1 MKTLNRDFKEN
12 SMQAHW
18 DVKGSSFEY
27 LKKNIKDVWDIIPPV
42 WPLENIIA
50 CNPLQGLESFSFEEA
65 CVIGSNYFQ
74 KSDLPET
81 LLSVN
86 RETIKWCQAFFDQGQ
101 ATFSMPGRA
110 KGLYKAWLELA
121 LYDENLHQNVPYK
134 IQILKGLSENPRD
147 AIFYVLM
154 VLNIPESLSKE
165 FLTILLTSL
174 PGWSGYVKY
183 QVEWATNNLNAQYP
197 LSEDDFLA
205 IRLVTFVLLCPNVKD
220 FINHIKI
227 NSSDIASINERT
239 RLMKSREEKYLSS
252 LLPLLRSQ
260 MSSDELRSI
269 KKSAEVQLV
278 FCIDVR
284 SEPFRRAI
292 EKEGNYETLGFAGFF
307 GLPIRIRKISSDE
320 FDSCPV
326 LLDSQH
332 IIQEELSCS
341 DKQCHKFH
349 RGENIIKNIKRI
361 YYGLKYSFS
370 THFGLVET
378 IGLWSGVWMMIKTLS
393 PKMASILKNSL
404 IRLLKPQVA
413 IDPIIEKTAVLSSE
427 NPGIE
432 FSEQCQ
438 YAANSLA
445 MMGLTQYFAP
455 IVAFCGHG
463 STTQNNAFATALDC
477 GACGGHHGGF
487 NAKILAKILNDSRV
501 REWLSQNTEIKI
513 PVETV
518 FIAAQHDTTTDAM
531 ELYLQNNVEEKIR
544 NKLAKLKQD
553 LDMAR
558 IKNNVIRAQE
568 LGYFC
573 KSKNALDHCTLRSQ
587 DWAQTRPEW
596 GLSRN
601 ACFIVGPRNLTKNII
616 LEGRSFLHSYDWRQ
630 DPEGKFLEIILT
642 APMVV
647 AQWINAQYLF
657 STMDNIA
664 YGSGSK
670 ITQNITGKIGVMQ
683 GNASDLMHGLPLQS
697 VYKDD
702 QTQYHEPMRL
712 LTVVYA
718 PKDRVSQII
727 KRQPCLQKLFGNG
740 WVNLAILDP
749 NDQSIGILQRDFS
762 WKDFQ

>member
-1 MKTLNRDFKEN
+1 MQTLTENIDEISLKSDFKIN
-12 SMQAHW
+12 GGSVRPLSDLIKQAW
-18 DVKGSSFEY
+18 DV
-27 LKKNIKDVWDIIPPV
+27 IPPV

-65 CVIGSNYFQ
+65 CVIGSSYFQ

-81 LLSVN
+81 LISVN

-101 ATFSMPGRA
+101 ATFSMPGRE
-110 KGLYKAWLELA
+110 KGLFKAWLELA
-121 LYDENLHQNVPYK
+121 VYDNNLHQNDPSK
-134 IQILKGLSENPRD
+134 TQKLKDLSKNPRD
-147 AIFYVLM
+147 AISYTLRL
-154 VLNIPESLSKE
+154 LNIPASLSKE
-165 FLTILLTSL
+165 FLTLMLTSL

-183 QVEWATNNLNAQYP
+183 QIEWAANNLEAQYP
-197 LSEDDFLA
+197 LNEDDFLA
-205 IRLVTFVLLCPNVKD
+205 LRLVIFMLLCPNVKD
-220 FINHIKI
+220 CIDHLKLKSNDRHSIDETIQVIK
-227 NSSDIASINERT
+227 T
-239 RLMKSREEKYLSS
+239 REEEYHSS
-252 LLPLLRSQ
+252 LLPALKCQMNFEDLRPTKNSL
-260 MSSDELRSI
+260 E
-269 KKSAEVQLV
+269 AQLV

-292 EKEGNYETLGFAGFF
+292 ENEGNYETFGFAGFF
-307 GLPIRIRKISSDE
+307 GLPIKIRKISSDE

-326 LLDSQH
+326 LLESQH
-332 IIQEELSCS
+332 IIKEELSCS
-341 DKQCHKFH
+341 EKQCQKFH
-349 RGENIIKNIKRI
+349 RGENIIRNMKRI
-361 YYGLKYSFS
+361 YHGLKYSFS

-378 IGLWSGVWMMIKTLS
+378 IGLWSGLWMMLKTLA
-393 PKMASILKNSL
+393 PKIAIATKHRVLGF
-404 IRLLKPQVA
+404 LKPKVS
-413 IDPIIEKTAVLSSE
+413 IVPIIEE
-427 NPGIE
+427 NGVFKEANIGIE
-432 FSEQCQ
+432 FADQCQ
-438 YAANSLA
+438 YAANALT

-455 IVAFCGHG
+455 IVVFCGHG

-487 NAKILAKILNDSRV
+487 NAQILAKILNDKRV
-501 REWLSQNTEIKI
+501 REWISKYTAIKI
-513 PVETV
+513 PAETV

-531 ELYLQNNVEEKIR
+531 TFYLEDTIENKLGKKLTKLKEDLGKARIRNNVAR
-544 NKLAKLKQD
+544 TQD
-553 LDMAR
+553 
-558 IKNNVIRAQE
+558 

-573 KSKNALDHCTLRSQ
+573 KSKNALEHCVLRSQ

-616 LEGRSFLHSYDWRQ
+616 LDGRSFLHSYDWRQ

-647 AQWINAQYLF
+647 AQWINTQYLF
-657 STMDNIA
+657 STMDNVA

-697 VYKDD
+697 VYRDD

-718 PKDRVSQII
+718 PKDMVSQII
-727 KRQPCLQKLFGNG
+727 QRQPCLQQLFGNG
-740 WVNLAILDP
+740 WVKLAILDP
-749 NDQSIGILQRDFS
+749 TEQSVFILQRDFT
-762 WKDFQ
+762 WEGFL